1 MTVFLIAVF
10 IAIFADSSRRSL
22 YHCIEKWRIG
32 TNPADEP
39 LFNILFGKPAP
50 NAQATN
56 RIERINALSADMPMH
71 WAALLPP
78 IHSVRIIADERYS
91 FFLVVVFDK
100 LAISV

>member
-1 MTVFLIAVF
+1 MNKFLPLSSCRRITIGANTKREDF
-10 IAIFADSSRRSL
+10 IAFF
-22 YHCIEKWRIG
+22 
-32 TNPADEP
+32 P
-39 LFNILFGKPAP
+39 LSDQASP